1 MLAAC
6 ELRSACSCL
15 GTCPATLA
23 VHLRQ
28 AEQGRLPA
36 PHDAADAAALV
47 QYARKLQAAQASEAS
62 VNQELLDKLA
72 YTAAGEL
79 SPMAAI
85 IGGCVGQEAR
95 PRPQGHGCFAP
106 YSIISQ
112 RPGNG
117 IPLPERSRTVTA
129 TCAVSFLYSPEC
141 C

>member
-1 MLAAC
+1 MALH
-6 ELRSACSCL
+6 
-15 GTCPATLA
+15 
-23 VHLRQ
+23 VQQ

-36 PHDAADAAALV
+36 PHDGADAAALV

-95 PRPQGHGCFAP
+95 PPAQVHGGCAP
-106 YSIISQ
+106 CSSI
-112 RPGNG
+112 
-117 IPLPERSRTVTA
+117 
-129 TCAVSFLYSPEC
+129 
-141 C
+141 

>member
-1 MLAAC
+1 MLASR

-15 GTCPATLA
+15 STRPATLA

-36 PHDAADAAALV
+36 PHDAADAASLV
-47 QYARKLQAAQASEAS
+47 QYARKLQAAQASEAA

-95 PRPQGHGCFAP
+95 PPAQGHGCRAP
-106 YSIISQ
+106 CKAS
-112 RPGNG
+112 
-117 IPLPERSRTVTA
+117 A
-129 TCAVSFLYSPEC
+129 
-141 C
+141 

>member
-1 MLAAC
+1 MHMPGLQGVEQGMLASR
-6 ELRSACSCL
+6 ELRSACSYL
-15 GTCPATLA
+15 GTRSATLA
-23 VHLRQ
+23 VQLRQ

-47 QYARKLQAAQASEAS
+47 QYARKLQAAQAGEAS

-95 PRPQGHGCFAP
+95 PPAQAHVCRAP
-106 YSIISQ
+106 FQTSAKGLETACPFLSQ
-112 RPGNG
+112 AA
-117 IPLPERSRTVTA
+117 L
-129 TCAVSFLYSPEC
+129 
-141 C
+141 